1 MSTRTDWGWF
11 KADGAPIA
19 VGDEW
24 HKWVCPNRKYVPS
37 GYECGYS
44 GEWIDGGFVLEPAS
58 VCPVVSRGPKLEE
71 CTKCGNKFIY
81 P

>member
-11 KADGAPIA
+11 DKDGKPIA

-24 HKWVCPNRKYVPS
+24 HKWKCPQHHYEPA
-37 GYECGYS
+37 GYEHPFT
-44 GEWIDGGFVLEPAS
+44 GEWIDEGYTKVEH
-58 VCPVVSRGPKLEE
+58 CRMRTTDKPKFSE
-71 CTKCGNKFIY
+71 CSTCGNQFIY